1 MMKIQKLVSVFLA
14 CVVISVAFSGCG
26 TLCYNKSDATSG
38 FEKKTVTKGIT
49 VEVPTDLK
57 GKKAT
62 MAEAAADIKKETDGK
77 DMTTEQQEDKLSEYI
92 IEQIGAD
99 NYTCLNY
106 KNFALTAAFALATDP
121 IPSIENYKDLTKE
134 LPADEGFTPDGKT
147 FLKESGNGTTKII
160 CSCAIRNTNVG
171 EYDYGY
177 LTLLQNKNG
186 DLVKMFVGYAKSDK
200 ENDKKA
206 LYVAKSLK
214 FTGEQVT
221 ANSKS

>member
-1 MMKIQKLVSVFLA
+1 M
-14 CVVISVAFSGCG
+14 
-26 TLCYNKSDATSG
+26 
-38 FEKKTVTKGIT
+38 
-49 VEVPTDLK
+49 PTDLK

-62 MAEAAADIKKETDGK
+62 MAEAAADIKKETAGK
-77 DMTTEQQEDKLSEYI
+77 NMTMDEQEEKLSEYI
-92 IEQIGAD
+92 IEQAGTGS
-99 NYTCLNY
+99 YTYLNY

-121 IPSIENYKDLTKE
+121 IPKIENFKDLATE

-147 FLKESGNGTTKII
+147 FLKESANGTTKLI

-186 DLVKMFVGYAKSDK
+186 DLVKMFVGYAKPDKSSDEK
-200 ENDKKA
+200 V
-206 LYVAKSLK
+206 LYVAKSIK